1 MCDGD
6 AVDAKKDC
14 VTVDDPD
21 NEPRVTSLEREDH
34 ADDNAAVT
42 PRVDVALAV
51 CANKLRVSTIES
63 VRNADGLRLMLGLVE
78 GPPAR
83 VLLSNREC
91 VIDALPLAAVTVR
104 GDRVVESSVMR
115 AIHVPDNCEGVLKET
130 ARDIVSVEDG
140 VMRETVWCCSV
151 VGETR

>member
-1 MCDGD
+1 M
-6 AVDAKKDC
+6 DAKTDC
-14 VTVDDPD
+14 VTVGDPD
-21 NEPRVTSLEREDH
+21 NEPHVTSLERETD
-34 ADDNAAVT
+34 ADDDAAVT

-51 CANKLRVSTIES
+51 CFNKLRVSNTEG
-63 VRNADGLRLMLGLVE
+63 VRSADGLRLMLGLVE

-104 GDRVVESSVMR
+104 GDRVVESSVVR

-140 VMRETVWCCSV
+140 VMRETVWCSNV